1 MWCRFCR
8 KLDPKETEDRD
19 TAQSRHEYYINN
31 AGMPVMWNVQL
42 KTEISLSSTE
52 NEYTGLSY
60 ALRETTPIMK
70 LLKLMKDHGLQ
81 TNSTKKKLHCRV
93 FEDSSGDL
101 TISCIKKWQPHIKH
115 LNNRLHP
122 FWSYVDKNKEIT
134 IHPINKKYQPSDM
147 LTMALNVELLNKFQR
162 IIMGW

>member
-1 MWCRFCR
+1 MEVFCDADFVGN
-8 KLDPKETEDRD
+8 LELKESEDRD
-19 TAQSRHEYYINN
+19 ITRSRHGNYIKYS
-31 AGMPVMWNVQL
+31 GIPVMWKSQL
-42 KTEISLSSTE
+42 QTEISLSSTE

-101 TISCIKKWQPHIKH
+101 TISCIKK
-115 LNNRLHP
+115 
-122 FWSYVDKNKEIT
+122 
-134 IHPINKKYQPSDM
+134 
-147 LTMALNVELLNKFQR
+147 
-162 IIMGW
+162 